1 MFWGWGGGS
10 LALTGSDRLCENQL
24 CRLWCRFILLFLGGG
39 YTQQT
44 YEVRGRCACACAQI
58 KGNIKSLSFSAL
70 QKTHKVTADE
80 VKGRFGGGCQ
90 GSGCESATLMML
102 MCYYSF
108 HVLNPL
114 WTCALLCVVLRNLP
128 GKGTLSSSSLH
139 RNTVITMHLSNPSSD
154 SSHIQLVFIH
164 VVTEEHLCVFKC

>member
-1 MFWGWGGGS
+1 MKTNCVGSDAASSFFFWGG
-10 LALTGSDRLCENQL
+10 L
-24 CRLWCRFILLFLGGG
+24 
-39 YTQQT
+39 
-44 YEVRGRCACACAQI
+44 CACACAQI

-114 WTCALLCVVLRNLP
+114 
-128 GKGTLSSSSLH
+128 
-139 RNTVITMHLSNPSSD
+139 
-154 SSHIQLVFIH
+154 
-164 VVTEEHLCVFKC
+164 